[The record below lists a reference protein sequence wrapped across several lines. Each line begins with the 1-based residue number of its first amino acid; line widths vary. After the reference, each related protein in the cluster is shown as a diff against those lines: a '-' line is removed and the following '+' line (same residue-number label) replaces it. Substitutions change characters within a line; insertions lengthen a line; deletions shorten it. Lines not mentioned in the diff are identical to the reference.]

1 MDELR
6 ILIADDHA
14 LIRRGVR
21 DLLATRRHW
30 RIVAEVS
37 DGAEAVRKAIEL
49 KPDVAILDFSM
60 PELNGSRA
68 AAAIARNAPGTAVVV
83 LTMHDCDHV
92 THQVLRSGA
101 RGLVLKSDADRTLLC
116 AVEAVANGRHVFTDR
131 AAELALGGYLTGKAS
146 PRSANKGSETR
157 LTEREGEI
165 MRLLADGMTSKQAA
179 MQLRIS
185 IRTVESHRN
194 NISRKLGLASI
205 ADLVRY
211 AIRNGIVAAS

>member
-21 DLLATRRHW
+21 DLLASRSRW
-30 RIVAEVS
+30 RIVAEAS

-49 KPDVAILDFSM
+49 RPDVAILDFSM
-60 PELNGSRA
+60 PELNGSEA
-68 AAAIARNAPGTAVVV
+68 AAAIARSAPETAVVV
-83 LTMHDCDHV
+83 LTMHDCDQIA
-92 THQVLRSGA
+92 HQVLRSGA
-101 RGLVLKSDADRTLLC
+101 RGLVLKSDADRSLLG
-116 AVEAVANGRHVFTDR
+116 AVEAVANRRHVFTER
-131 AAELALGGYLTGKAS
+131 AAKLALGGYNAGRKN
-146 PRSANKGSETR
+146 PRGAGSEPR

-165 MRLLADGMTSKQAA
+165 MRLLAEGMTSKQAA
-179 MQLRIS
+179 RQLQIS

-194 NISRKLGLASI
+194 NISRKLGFACI